1 MNRFR
6 YLHFAML
13 MIFSLTAIAEEY
25 SFVVW
30 TKSGEQ
36 INFPLSKKPK
46 LTHNDNNFIVTTPTT
61 TVEYPKADINK
72 FTLLIPDG
80 VDNIENSNANLF
92 QQNNSLIL
100 SGFKLGSIVKIF
112 NINGQLL
119 IAETINNEDT
129 YIIDLS
135 PLNKGIYIVSTESI
149 TYKIIRQ

>member
-36 INFPLSKKPK
+36 INFPLSEKPK

-61 TVEYPKADINK
+61 TVEYSKADINK

-80 VDNIENSNANLF
+80 VDNIENSNGYN
-92 QQNNSLIL
+92 
-100 SGFKLGSIVKIF
+100 
-112 NINGQLL
+112 
-119 IAETINNEDT
+119 
-129 YIIDLS
+129 LS
-135 PLNKGIYIVSTESI
+135 PAQRFSGNFLLHSFQISEYPK
-149 TYKIIRQ
+149 

>member
-36 INFPLSKKPK
+36 INFPLSEKPK

-61 TVEYPKADINK
+61 TVEYSKADINK